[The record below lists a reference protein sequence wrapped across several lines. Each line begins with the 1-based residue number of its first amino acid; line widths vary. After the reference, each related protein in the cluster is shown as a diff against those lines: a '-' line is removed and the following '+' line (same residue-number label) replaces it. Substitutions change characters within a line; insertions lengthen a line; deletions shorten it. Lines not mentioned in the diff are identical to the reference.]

1 MCRCPRR
8 VFTVC
13 CHVEELREEKCDIVR
28 KAKQARQAKRGA
40 LRRWLETQFTEPRCR
55 LKVTLQ
61 VEYGWCAMC
70 VRYYLPWNVKDK
82 SAILNYWA
90 HKNKMG
96 YKRAVDPSLVPADV
110 VFSIDFRYVADPR
123 QTRCEITSLLR
134 TMIYCGFP
142 PSKGSDDETPT
153 SYLEGLLEATVEWS
167 QWVGRRYPP
176 DSSSQPGR
184 NRLDREK
191 GKIELE
197 KKMIEFEARID
208 REDPWDERIDLHSP
222 LVEEV
227 NSPLVEEVDC
237 SSDEKV
243 DSPLDEKV
251 EFIDPWE
258 RDRARE
264 AGASTF
270 APKKPASPL
279 SDCSPKCMRTS
290 SASGGEAREPPQI
303 NEGAYRAL
311 CGGGDRSAARNRRQS
326 YNPWAWVGGSPT
338 KSARS
343 SASSGAT
350 DGAGRETIQ
359 AAPSGALWQRRR
371 NHGKGDNSNNG
382 KSNKDNDGKNTS
394 TGTGS
399 TRSRIPRPAPRAR
412 AKRTGAGPFAD
423 ATPGLAPPPPAAR
436 APVSHGGQPG
446 SPPPR
451 HVRAGVAARD
461 RGEAATPVCL
471 CREVGRMRCL
481 CLVRSGTADFL

>member
-1 MCRCPRR
+1 M
-8 VFTVC
+8 C
-13 CHVEELREEKCDIVR
+13 CHVEELRKEKCDIVR
-28 KAKQARQAKRGA
+28 KAKQARQAKRGV
-40 LRRWLETQFTEPRCR
+40 LRMWLENQFTEPRCR

-110 VFSIDFRYVADPR
+110 VFSIDLRYVADPR
-123 QTRCEITSLLR
+123 QTRCELASLLR

-167 QWVGRRYPP
+167 QWVGRRYPSDP
-176 DSSSQPGR
+176 APEPGR

-191 GKIELE
+191 GRIELE
-197 KKMIEFEARID
+197 RKMIEFEARID
-208 REDPWDERIDLHSP
+208 REDPWDERIDLD
-222 LVEEV
+222 
-227 NSPLVEEVDC
+227 SPLVEEVD
-237 SSDEKV
+237 SRLVEEVDSPLVEEVDSLSDEEV

-258 RDRARE
+258 RDRACG
-264 AGASTF
+264 AGTSAS

-279 SDCSPKCMRTS
+279 SDCSPKCVRRS

-303 NEGAYRAL
+303 NEEAYRAL
-311 CGGGDRSAARNRRQS
+311 CGGDRSVAQNRRQS
-326 YNPWAWVGGSPT
+326 HNPWAWVAGDGGGSPT

-343 SASSGAT
+343 SASSSGAR

-359 AAPSGALWQRRR
+359 AAPSGVLWQRRR

-382 KSNKDNDGKNTS
+382 KSNKNNNS
-394 TGTGS
+394 S
-399 TRSRIPRPAPRAR
+399 SPRSRIPRSTRARAR
-412 AKRTGAGPFAD
+412 AKTAGAGAFAD
-423 ATPGLAPPPPAAR
+423 ATPGLAPPPPAVR

-446 SPPPR
+446 SPPPH

-461 RGEAATPVCL
+461 RGETVTPVCL

-481 CLVRSGTADFL
+481 CLERSGAADFF